1 MRRFLCLLLITSLA
15 APGARAALSL
25 VASQDLAWDVYAVD
39 WSHQDRFVAAAGDSL
54 SGSHQVNILRF
65 QTNAVPLVHFRDLSN
80 LDAGTGVDW
89 HKGTNFWLAATIENS
104 TAPEIYTYQVQSTS
118 GLPLVTN
125 TFSLGNNGAGGAAWQ
140 PGSDRVA
147 FGALDTTNAVRMFS
161 YGAGGLTEVTTV
173 NVRVSSTPA
182 RMPMEWTSNGQYLA
196 VGFDLGTASR
206 LRVYRWDPTNSVLV
220 TNATAGSG
228 THEYRAVAWNWTN
241 GLLAGGIQ
249 YIATT
254 NVLPIPSVRLYRHTT
269 AGTLVELTNALAT
282 EGRTVNGLDWAPSS
296 DYLAAAFSGGTNDH
310 VSLYKYDG
318 AASNLLFIGGI
329 TLPSTQDPLC
339 LRWSRSGRY
348 LAVGD
353 AGDRVRVYRVH
364 STDLR
369 LIKWTTNAPM
379 AGMPHSY
386 FLTVTN
392 LGPDGATGVVV
403 RDVLPTSVVAYVS
416 ATTQVGD
423 CTFSNGVVTCSLGG
437 IPAGGV
443 ATALIEVLV
452 SPGLTNRITN
462 SASVVCLTPETNLA
476 NNSAVLIEGLDLDGD
491 GVEETSDNCQG
502 LYNPSQLDSDGD
514 GRGDACDN
522 CPTNV
527 NISQVDG
534 DGDTLGDACDNCPTN
549 ALFPSPDTDGDGR
562 GDVCD
567 LCLTNPNPSL
577 VDTDLDGIPDAC
589 DSCPLVVNSS
599 TDQDADGIDSAC
611 DPDID
616 GDQLPNDWEATHGFS
631 VFDSFFLNTYLDPDG
646 DGVPNVEEYV
656 AGTEPTN
663 GLSVFRVTDIR
674 WPGAGQVFVPALTG
688 RWYTLEGL
696 SDLSGGGGWLPLVT
710 NVPGSNGW
718 LGIVHTNAP
727 GEFGYRVRVQMMTP

>member
-1 MRRFLCLLLITSLA
+1 MRRFLCLLLILSLA

-25 VASQDLAWDVYAVD
+25 VASEDINGDVFAVD
-39 WSHQDRFVAAAGDSL
+39 WSHQDRFVGASAAFQ
-54 SGSHQVNILRF
+54 GSAHQFNILRF
-65 QTNAVPLVHFRDLSN
+65 QTSAVPLVYSQELGGTED
-80 LDAGTGVDW
+80 GTGIGW
-89 HKGTNFWLAATIENS
+89 HTGTNFWLATTTEQDRGD
-104 TAPEIYTYQVQSTS
+104 PEVFAYQLVPTS
-118 GLPLVTN
+118 GIPLIAN
-125 TFSLGNNGAGGAAWQ
+125 TLELGLNGASGVAWQ
-140 PGSDRVA
+140 PGGDRFA
-147 FGALDTTNAVRMFS
+147 FGAIDTTGAVQMLS
-161 YGAGGLTEVTTV
+161 YVGTNLGAVTSV
-173 NVRVSSTPA
+173 NVQVSPQASRIA
-182 RMPMEWTSNGQYLA
+182 MEWTPNGQYLA
-196 VGFDLGTASR
+196 VGFDNDTPR
-206 LRVYRWDPTNSVLV
+206 LRVYRWNTTNSTLV
-220 TNATAGSG
+220 TNAAAGAA
-228 THEYRAVAWNWTN
+228 THDYRAVAWNWTN

-254 NVLPIPSVRLYRHTT
+254 NVTPSVRLYRHTT

-318 AASNLLFIGGI
+318 ATSNLLFIGGI

-369 LIKWTTNAPM
+369 LIKRTTNAPM

-452 SPGLTNRITN
+452 NPGLTNRITN

-491 GVEETSDNCQG
+491 GVEETNDNCQG

-527 NISQVDG
+527 NFSQVDG

-589 DSCPLVVNSS
+589 DSCPLVTNVPA
-599 TDQDADGIDSAC
+599 DQDGDGIDSAC

-631 VFDSFFLNTYLDPDG
+631 VFDSFFLDTYLDPDG

-727 GEFGYRVRVQMMTP
+727 GGHGYRVRVRMMVP